1 MYVPIFS
8 ILRQLKGPYETAI
21 GMKLFSRNRIFFRT
35 KQKTELTGMAL
46 QKQNGMAWND
56 MEWRGMAWNGNAT
69 GMAWDR
75 RVNANAMTGEWHYG

>member
-1 MYVPIFS
+1 MI
-8 ILRQLKGPYETAI
+8 
-21 GMKLFSRNRIFFRT
+21 
-35 KQKTELTGMAL
+35 
-46 QKQNGMAWND
+46 WND